1 MINYIIQVILFQALF
16 LAVYDFFLAKETFFT
31 KNRWYL
37 LITGVGSFLI
47 PLVKLPNF
55 QEAVPREISI
65 VLPEI
70 VLSPQSI
77 IEKTSVYQSF
87 NYGSLVFWAGFSF
100 FSLIFGY
107 RLYKLIRLILKNSI
121 QKKENYYLILISNS
135 KKAFSFFDYV
145 FIGTDIDENEK
156 EKIISHELVH
166 SKQRHSLD
174 LLIFEGLK
182 IVMWFNPLL
191 YIYQKRISTV
201 HEYISDSIIV
211 ASTEKKQYL
220 NSLVNQLFDVEKISF
235 VNQFYTSSLIK
246 KRIKMIT
253 KEKSKQIKQV
263 KYLLLIPMLGT
274 MLVYTSCMT
283 SSKEDKVAQLE
294 NEQVLQYIK
303 SAKKI
308 DSLTLEI
315 EKLKKETDLK
325 PLESLGITGEKAKK
339 VSLDE
344 VVLFSK
350 IDEVPTFLG
359 CPENDK
365 KCFNRNIQ
373 KHFVNNFNVKLPSQL
388 GLKPGKKRIIMMFK
402 INKEGN
408 VVDVRVKAPHKELEK
423 ESARIINLLPKMNPG
438 KHEGKIVDVKYTLPV
453 RIDVK

>member
-47 PLVKLPNF
+47 PLVKLPSF
-55 QEAVPREISI
+55 QEVVPRDISI

-77 IEKTSVYQSF
+77 IEKTSVYQNF
-87 NYGSLVFWAGFSF
+87 NYGSLVFWVGFSF

-107 RLYKLIRLILKNSI
+107 RLYKLIRLILKNSVL
-121 QKKENYYLILISNS
+121 KKENYYLILIPNS
-135 KKAFSFFDYV
+135 KKAFSFFNYV
-145 FIGTDIDENEK
+145 FIGTDINDNEK

-174 LLIFEGLK
+174 LLIFESLK
-182 IVMWFNPLL
+182 IVMWFNPLI
-191 YIYQKRISTV
+191 YVYQKRVSTV
-201 HEYISDSIIV
+201 HEYITDSIV
-211 ASTEKKQYL
+211 VELTEKKQYL
-220 NSLVNQLFDVEKISF
+220 NSLVNQLFDVEQISF

-253 KEKSKQIKQV
+253 KEKSKQIKQI
-263 KYLLLIPMLGT
+263 KYLLLIPVLAS
-274 MLVYTSCMT
+274 MLVYTSC
-283 SSKEDKVAQLE
+283 SPSNEDKIEALR
-294 NEQVLQYIK
+294 NEQTLQFIK
-303 SAKKI
+303 AAKKI

-325 PLESLGITGEKAKK
+325 PLKSLGITGEKAKK

-402 INKEGN
+402 INKKGD